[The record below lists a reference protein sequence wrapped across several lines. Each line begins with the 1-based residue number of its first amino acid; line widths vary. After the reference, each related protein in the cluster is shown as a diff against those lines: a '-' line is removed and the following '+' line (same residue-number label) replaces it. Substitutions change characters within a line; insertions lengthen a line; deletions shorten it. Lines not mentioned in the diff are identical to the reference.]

1 MAISGLLYDIFL
13 TFQVKGETKVTSMTP
28 KNIKWIEYNAMR
40 YAQSS
45 GSYEGSFKLIV
56 IGWEWEL
63 NSMRSNLP
71 FSSSVLSGSKSHV
84 GGGCPHKQWSMWFNS
99 MQSEK
104 DKSWWDIKIININH
118 EYTKAYRMKVIERLK
133 FLINSE

>member
-28 KNIKWIEYNAMR
+28 KNIKWTEYNAMR

-71 FSSSVLSGSKSHV
+71 
-84 GGGCPHKQWSMWFNS
+84 
-99 MQSEK
+99 
-104 DKSWWDIKIININH
+104 
-118 EYTKAYRMKVIERLK
+118 
-133 FLINSE
+133 